1 VHWSVTPSAL
11 MVSRAEGENVFVLR
25 WLDFCVDRGAYTGC
39 EYSRD
44 DSDID
49 RLMDSLSD
57 LKLDGSTV
65 FIYDLS
71 LSIVEYSGT
80 SVQHQGKIV
89 TNEIFLVRHS
99 NICVKLLFLDFR

>member
-1 VHWSVTPSAL
+1 MHWSVTASAL
-11 MVSRAEGENVFVLR
+11 AVSRAEDENVFVLR
-25 WLDFCVDRGAYTGC
+25 LLDFCVEHGAYTGC

-65 FIYDLS
+65 FISDQT
-71 LSIVEYSGT
+71 LSIKQHLQATNLEYSGD
-80 SVQHQGKIV
+80 SVQH
-89 TNEIFLVRHS
+89 
-99 NICVKLLFLDFR
+99 